1 MFKIKFV
8 IFTIFI
14 FLFTFKSISEINI
27 ILKVNQNIITN
38 IDLKEEK
45 KYLTFLR
52 PSLKQLSED
61 ELVKFSKN
69 SLIREAI
76 KKKEIDL
83 IFKNINEEKLREK
96 LVSRLIKFKKAKNE
110 EEILKIIEFNKLNYE
125 KVINKLKY
133 EALWNE
139 YIYQKYIKSVK
150 IDKNNLKKELNKKI
164 LNNKKFEYNLSEILF
179 DINKD
184 EDFEKKKNKILN
196 SIKDEGF
203 RKTAI
208 KFSISES
215 STNGGN
221 IGWIKETLLSNS
233 ITKVLDNM
241 QVGNIS
247 NPIRYPNGFLILKV
261 DDKKIIR
268 EKIDIDKELDEAIK
282 FEENKQLQQFSL
294 LLYKRLK
301 QNTIINEF

>member
-14 FLFTFKSISEINI
+14 LLFAFKSISEVNI

-38 IDLKEEK
+38 IDLREEK

-52 PSLKQLSED
+52 PNLKQLSED

-76 KKKEIDL
+76 KKKEIDV

-133 EALWNE
+133 ESLWNE

-179 DINKD
+179 DIDKD

-233 ITKVLDNM
+233 ITKVLDNI

-268 EKIDIDKELDEAIK
+268 EKIDIDKEIDEAIK

>member
-14 FLFTFKSISEINI
+14 FLFAFKSISEINI

-38 IDLKEEK
+38 IDLREEK

-96 LVSRLIKFKKAKNE
+96 LVSRLIKFKNAKNE

-133 EALWNE
+133 ESLWNE

-150 IDKNNLKKELNKKI
+150 IDKNNLRKELNKKI

>member
-14 FLFTFKSISEINI
+14 FLFAFKSISEINI

-38 IDLKEEK
+38 IDLREEK

-96 LVSRLIKFKKAKNE
+96 LVSRLIKFKNAKNE

-150 IDKNNLKKELNKKI
+150 IDKNNLRKELNKKI

-196 SIKDEGF
+196 SIKNEGF
-203 RKTAI
+203 RKAAI

>member
-14 FLFTFKSISEINI
+14 LLFAFKSISEVNI

-38 IDLKEEK
+38 IDLREEK

-52 PSLKQLSED
+52 PNLKQLSED

-76 KKKEIDL
+76 KKKEIDV
-83 IFKNINEEKLREK
+83 IFKNINDEKLREK

-133 EALWNE
+133 ESLWNE

-179 DINKD
+179 DIDKD

-233 ITKVLDNM
+233 ITKVLDNI

-268 EKIDIDKELDEAIK
+268 EKIDIDKEIDEAIK